1 MSTYPS
7 FPAPM
12 TNTAC
17 VAQWLAPR
25 RDAMVDFTCDLVRL
39 ASENPPGGEYY
50 DACVQR
56 IEREAR
62 SLALAT
68 DRLADGLVLQ
78 ARYGPSTGATLYLS
92 GHYDVVPAQSA
103 EQFVPAVRDGRVFGR
118 GTSDMKGGLAAM
130 LYAVA
135 AVSATRAELSGEV
148 VIRFVPDEETGGRR
162 GTAALEVAG
171 AIDARAIGMI
181 TAEPTGGVI
190 WHASRGAISWR
201 VTATG
206 REAHVGLHYEG
217 ISAFDGIMDL
227 VAELRALQAEVM
239 LRRTQFPVR
248 DERAR
253 PSILLIGGE
262 IKGGDNFNVVSNRCM
277 ITLDRRFNPEES
289 LSDERARLEACVS
302 RARSRGAVLTVNV
315 IQEGEASATS
325 ADTALS
331 QALATAVEEV
341 TGKGPMFELCPGLLE
356 TRFYAA
362 KGIPAI
368 AYGPGDL
375 GVSHG
380 PGEFI
385 EVARLSD
392 AALIYAQT
400 VLALLT

>member
-1 MSTYPS
+1 
-7 FPAPM
+7 
-12 TNTAC
+12 
-17 VAQWLAPR
+17 
-25 RDAMVDFTCDLVRL
+25 MVDFTCDLVRL
-39 ASENPPGGEYY
+39 ASENPPGGDHY
-50 DACVQR
+50 DACVER

-78 ARYGPSTGATLYLS
+78 ARYGPPTGAPLYLS

-103 EQFVPAVRDGRVFGR
+103 DQFVPAVRDGKIFGR

-162 GTAALEVAG
+162 GTAVLAAAG
-171 AIDARAIGMI
+171 AIDSRAIGMI

-227 VAELRALQAEVM
+227 VAELRTLQTEVM
-239 LRRTQFPVR
+239 LRRTEFPVP

-262 IKGGDNFNVVSNRCM
+262 IEGGDNFNVVPRRCM

-289 LSDERARLEACVS
+289 LADERARLEACVG
-302 RARSRGAVLTVNV
+302 RARSRGAVLTVDV

-331 QALATAVEEV
+331 QALATAVEHV
-341 TGKGPMFELCPGLLE
+341 TGKGPAFELCPGLLE